1 MFFCVT
7 HMRLSE
13 YFGPQSAH
21 LRHALNIAHQSGP
34 SAARETPYM

>member
-7 HMRLSE
+7 RVPLLSTLA
-13 YFGPQSAH
+13 QSAH
-21 LRHALNIAHQSGP
+21 LKHTRKIAHQSGP

>member
-7 HMRLSE
+7 HTHLSE
-13 YFGPQSAH
+13 YFGPLSRN
-21 LRHALNIAHQSGP
+21 LRHTLNIAHQSRP

>member
-7 HMRLSE
+7 HTRLSE